1 MSANGPKRT
10 RAGALY
16 MSAFSGKADIVN
28 MAECTLGHIE
38 RKTYSKMKAAAFIE
52 AVSAVI
58 ASLANA
64 IDKILKLIVKT
75 VAVATSFHDESS
87 SRAAESHHIDASS

>member
-1 MSANGPKRT
+1 
-10 RAGALY
+10 
-16 MSAFSGKADIVN
+16 
-28 MAECTLGHIE
+28 
-38 RKTYSKMKAAAFIE
+38 MKAAAFIE

>member
-1 MSANGPKRT
+1 
-10 RAGALY
+10 
-16 MSAFSGKADIVN
+16 
-28 MAECTLGHIE
+28 
-38 RKTYSKMKAAAFIE
+38 MKAAAFIE

-75 VAVATSFHDESS
+75 VAVATSFHDESF
-87 SRAAESHHIDASS
+87 SRAAESHHMDASS